1 MRRWRQ
7 PGATAR
13 QGILARNPAWP
24 VTALLAGYPLWW
36 ALGIADFMWAILAI
50 PMLVQMVVWRTRGDR
65 RLRGPPAF
73 GLWLLFLVVAFIG
86 VLALKLSAPGTVVS
100 SVSHRILSF

>member
-36 ALGIADFMWAILAI
+36 LLGLADFMWIMLAI
-50 PMLVQMVVWRTRGDR
+50 PMAFRMAAWAAHGTRRIVGPR
-65 RLRGPPAF
+65 RASASGCCSWSPPGP
-73 GLWLLFLVVAFIG
+73 GSWC
-86 VLALKLSAPGTVVS
+86 
-100 SVSHRILSF
+100 